1 MTIELRPG
9 AILWRARLSRDE
21 QEALIAEIM
30 ERIAFAP
37 FYRTSMPRTGKP
49 LSAEMTNFGE
59 LGWFSDVKGY
69 RYEDRHPVTRER
81 WPSIPA
87 FLLRLWDSLSCY
99 PAPPEACL
107 VNLYR
112 GSARMGLHQDRN
124 EEAIDAP
131 VLSVSL
137 GDDAI
142 YRIGGVGPR
151 EPTSSVKLNSGDV
164 LVMGGQ
170 GKVLPSRHRSHPRR
184 FQPHRSRW
192 RPHQSYPETGNDS
205 GSAGLTAAIQ

>member
-1 MTIELRPG
+1 
-9 AILWRARLSRDE
+9 
-21 QEALIAEIM
+21 
-30 ERIAFAP
+30 
-37 FYRTSMPRTGKP
+37 
-49 LSAEMTNFGE
+49 
-59 LGWFSDVKGY
+59 
-69 RYEDRHPVTRER
+69 
-81 WPSIPA
+81 
-87 FLLRLWDSLSCY
+87 
-99 PAPPEACL
+99 

-164 LVMGGQ
+164 LVMGGKARFCRH
-170 GKVLPSRHRSHPRR
+170 GIDRIHAGSSRIVPGGGRINLTLRR
-184 FQPHRSRW
+184 VTI
-192 RPHQSYPETGNDS
+192 PEAPG
-205 GSAGLTAAIQ
+205 